1 MAYSQPNSPEEGVS
15 AQSLSTLDVSR
26 VIRASSESGL
36 AAGDSMGG
44 GKKRRRGSAME
55 ESTSG
60 LDPTDLGGRLE
71 TRSAS
76 SPPAKKV
83 ARSGLGGSVA
93 SGVGLGVAGVRV
105 SPRLSHAV
113 PVIPEDMKAT
123 TQTNGKRDDGP
134 DSDEIDDPMTPSGK
148 RYTELSEQDKEEFR
162 ATWPLEAL
170 STEEW
175 DRKTNGEWSRSS
187 DADKTALEETTDQ
200 DRRRS
205 IFAHL
210 EKGQTNGSPLA
221 TSQTTSGSSSDL
233 GRALLKRELEAKK
246 RLEGRA
252 ATCSPP
258 RMVGGE
264 SGAGESLDQDVDGLE
279 EGKRSTVGGTSMRR
293 TLSHDTATLS
303 RPRAPSRRGSS
314 EIEAPVSMASSRSRR
329 EVGPPRHL
337 RDYETEIAV

>member
-1 MAYSQPNSPEEGVS
+1 
-15 AQSLSTLDVSR
+15 
-26 VIRASSESGL
+26 
-36 AAGDSMGG
+36 
-44 GKKRRRGSAME
+44 ME
-55 ESTSG
+55 ESTTSG

-83 ARSGLGGSVA
+83 ARSGLGGNVMA
-93 SGVGLGVAGVRV
+93 SGVGLGVTGVRV

-113 PVIPEDMKAT
+113 PVIPDDMKAT
-123 TQTNGKRDDGP
+123 PQTNAQRDERP
-134 DSDEIDDPMTPSGK
+134 DAEEIADPMTLSGK

-175 DRKTNGEWSRSS
+175 DRRTNGEWSRLS
-187 DADKTALEETTDQ
+187 DADRTTLDETTNQ
-200 DRRRS
+200 DRRRT

-210 EKGQTNGSPLA
+210 DQGQPSGSPLVA
-221 TSQTTSGSSSDL
+221 SQTTSGSSSDL

-258 RMVGGE
+258 RMAGGE
-264 SGAGESLDQDVDGLE
+264 NEPGGSMDQDVVDGSE
-279 EGKRSTVGGTSMRR
+279 DGKRSSVGGTSMRR
-293 TLSHDTATLS
+293 TLSHDTATLT

-314 EIEAPVSMASSRSRR
+314 EVEPPVSMASSRSRR